1 MNLIQDKSG
10 VGEDYIS
17 EDDRKTKDCYNLH
30 SKLQPKITEDRR

>member
-17 EDDRKTKDCYNLH
+17 EDDRKTKDCYWG
-30 SKLQPKITEDRR
+30 PAY